1 MITNAMDSSINIPEQ
16 NHKMLSDDFIK
27 VPVIEEKLHVEKRIV
42 ESGKVHISKTVNE
55 HQEQINIP
63 LNHEQINIERIA
75 INKYIEIMPDA
86 VKYEGETMIIPVIRE
101 VIEKR
106 ILLVEEIRVTKQV
119 IQTQQNQEIT
129 LRTEQVHI
137 NKITNDNISS

>member
-1 MITNAMDSSINIPEQ
+1 MDSSINIPEQ